1 MESIKHISDISLI
14 TIKKMLL
21 FPSPVHRHQQRTLSV
36 CSQCIG
42 RLHTSAVYI
51 LSILT
56 IVSVLQT
63 FLTGVLSIKRFQI
76 VQLAL
81 SYLLFIYV
89 RNALTLHT
97 DITVYTNLNY
107 LTYLF
112 LILLSLLYITCCY
125 FIFVLFVLMFLILVP
140 LVYIG
145 LMLT

>member
-1 MESIKHISDISLI
+1 MFTMH
-14 TIKKMLL
+14 
-21 FPSPVHRHQQRTLSV
+21 RTLTY
-36 CSQCIG
+36 QCRI
-42 RLHTSAVYI
+42 YI

-97 DITVYTNLNY
+97 DINVYTNLNSKLLNIPIFNTAFITIHY
-107 LTYLF
+107 LPLFHLCFVCINVLNTRAPRVYRSDVDMTYDNMKRLRSHV
-112 LILLSLLYITCCY
+112 IDWRPLLN
-125 FIFVLFVLMFLILVP
+125 
-140 LVYIG
+140 
-145 LMLT
+145 MLHLS